1 LSIRRRRGRIK
12 IWKKIK
18 KGNQTGKTIGTILV
32 DLGKLSFGSL
42 LLGSVL
48 RGGFDP
54 LQTFIMGA
62 VLAII
67 LFVIGIILITRSK
80 E

>member
-1 LSIRRRRGRIK
+1 MEKG
-12 IWKKIK
+12 KKR
-18 KGNQTGKTIGTILV
+18 NQTGKTIGTILV

-62 VLAII
+62 VLAIV
-67 LFVIGIILITRSK
+67 LFAIGIVLITRSK

>member
-1 LSIRRRRGRIK
+1 MGSK
-12 IWKKIK
+12 NWK
-18 KGNQTGKTIGTILV
+18 QVWTTIGSLLL

-42 LLGSVL
+42 LLGSIL
-48 RGGFDP
+48 KGGFDP
-54 LQTFIMGA
+54 FQTFMFGA

-67 LFVIGIILITRSK
+67 LFALGIWIISRNNK

>member
-1 LSIRRRRGRIK
+1 MEK
-12 IWKKIK
+12 DKKRT
-18 KGNQTGKTIGTILV
+18 QTGKTIGTIMI

-67 LFVIGIILITRSK
+67 LFVIGVVLITRSK

>member
-1 LSIRRRRGRIK
+1 MENE
-12 IWKKIK
+12 K
-18 KGNQTGKTIGTILV
+18 KGSQTGKTIGTILV

-67 LFVIGIILITRSK
+67 FFIIGIVLVTRSK

>member
-1 LSIRRRRGRIK
+1 MMI
-12 IWKKIK
+12 
-18 KGNQTGKTIGTILV
+18 

-42 LLGSVL
+42 ILGSVL

-54 LQTFIMGA
+54 FQTFIGG
-62 VLAII
+62 VAIVI
-67 LFVIGIILITRSK
+67 FLFTLGIIFIQKSK

>member
-1 LSIRRRRGRIK
+1 MGIK
-12 IWKKIK
+12 SWKHL
-18 KGNQTGKTIGTILV
+18 NTTVGTILV

-42 LLGSVL
+42 ILGSIL

-54 LQTFIMGA
+54 FQTFIVGTGVA
-62 VLAII
+62 LS
-67 LFVIGIILITRSK
+67 LFVVGVVLILRGK

>member
-1 LSIRRRRGRIK
+1 MSRK
-12 IWKKIK
+12 NWKQLN
-18 KGNQTGKTIGTILV
+18 GTIGAIFI

-42 LLGSVL
+42 ILGSVL

-54 LQTFIMGA
+54 LQTFVFGT
-62 VLAII
+62 AIAI
-67 LFVIGIILITRSK
+67 VFFVAGVVIIATSK

>member
-1 LSIRRRRGRIK
+1 MGIK
-12 IWKKIK
+12 NWKHL
-18 KGNQTGKTIGTILV
+18 NTTVGTILV

-42 LLGSVL
+42 ILGSVL

-54 LQTFIMGA
+54 FKTFVGGVGIA
-62 VLAII
+62 LS
-67 LFVIGIILITRSK
+67 LFVVGVVLIIRGK

>member
-1 LSIRRRRGRIK
+1 MVYMEKVNR
-12 IWKKIK
+12 
-18 KGNQTGKTIGTILV
+18 TGKIVGTILV

-62 VLAII
+62 ALAII
-67 LFVIGIILITRSK
+67 LFVLGIILITKSK

>member
-1 LSIRRRRGRIK
+1 MGIK
-12 IWKKIK
+12 NWKHL
-18 KGNQTGKTIGTILV
+18 NTTVGTILV

-42 LLGSVL
+42 ILGSVL

-54 LQTFIMGA
+54 FQTFIVGTGVA
-62 VLAII
+62 LS
-67 LFVIGIILITRSK
+67 LFVVGVVLILRGK

>member
-1 LSIRRRRGRIK
+1 MDK
-12 IWKKIK
+12 DKKE
-18 KGNQTGKTIGTILV
+18 NRTGKTIGTILI

-54 LQTFIMGA
+54 MQTFIMGA
-62 VLAII
+62 ALAII
-67 LFVIGIILITRSK
+67 FFIIGIILINRNK

>member
-1 LSIRRRRGRIK
+1 MDMSN
-12 IWKKIK
+12 WKHLFA
-18 KGNQTGKTIGTILV
+18 TIGTIMV

-42 LLGSVL
+42 ILGSIL

-54 LQTFIMGA
+54 FRTFIGGVAIA
-62 VLAII
+62 VV
-67 LFVIGIILITRSK
+67 LFVAGIVFILKGK

>member
-1 LSIRRRRGRIK
+1 MSSK
-12 IWKKIK
+12 NWKPI
-18 KGNQTGKTIGTILV
+18 GTTIGGLLL

-42 LLGSVL
+42 ILGSIL

-54 LQTFIMGA
+54 FQTFIGGVA
-62 VLAII
+62 VALS
-67 LFVIGIILITRSK
+67 LFVVGVVLIIRGK

>member
-1 LSIRRRRGRIK
+1 MEKVNR
-12 IWKKIK
+12 
-18 KGNQTGKTIGTILV
+18 TGKIVGTILV

-67 LFVIGIILITRSK
+67 LFVIGIVLITRSK